1 MTDFAHTTQWYAIRV
16 SYGRVL
22 KFAAHLQDVGIEC
35 FVPMCRKKVTS
46 GEKTETKLLPAVS
59 NLCFVHSSRAVIDE
73 IFLSMGDNKTAHY
86 IWDKSTR
93 QPIFVPDK
101 QMQDFIQISRVMS
114 DDVLYLN
121 DITSRLR
128 EGQRVRV
135 LEGPFKGVEGVVMR
149 VKRSRRVIVDFPGLL
164 AIATTYIQAQHLELL

>member
-1 MTDFAHTTQWYAIRV
+1 MIRWYAIRV
-16 SYGRVL
+16 SYGRVM
-22 KFAAHLQDVGIEC
+22 KFSAHLQSIGIEC
-35 FVPMCRKKVTS
+35 FVPMCKKTIKKA
-46 GEKTETKLLPAVS
+46 EKTKTQLVPAVS
-59 NLCFVHSSRAVIDE
+59 NLCFVHASRAAIDD

-93 QPIFVPDK
+93 QPITVADK

-149 VKRSRRVIVDFPGLL
+149 VKRSRRVVVDFPGLL

>member
-1 MTDFAHTTQWYAIRV
+1 MIRWYAIRV
-16 SYGRVL
+16 SYGRVV
-22 KFAAHLQDVGIEC
+22 KFSTHLQSIGIEC
-35 FVPMCRKKVTS
+35 FAPMCKKTVKKA
-46 GEKTETKLLPAVS
+46 EKTETQIVPAVS
-59 NLCFVHSSRAVIDE
+59 NLCFVHASRAAIDD
-73 IFLSMGDNKTAHY
+73 IFLSMGDNKIAHY

-93 QPIFVPDK
+93 QPIFVADK
-101 QMQDFIQISRVMS
+101 QMQDFIQISSVMS

-149 VKRSRRVIVDFPGLL
+149 VKRSRRVVVDFAGLL
-164 AIATTYIQAQHLELL
+164 AIATTYVQPQYLELI

>member
-1 MTDFAHTTQWYAIRV
+1 MIRWYAIRV
-16 SYGRVL
+16 SYGRVM
-22 KFAAHLQDVGIEC
+22 KFSAHLQSIGIEC
-35 FVPMCRKKVTS
+35 FVPMCKKTVKK
-46 GEKTETKLLPAVS
+46 GEKTETQLVPAVS
-59 NLCFVHSSRAVIDE
+59 NLCFVHASRAAIDD

-93 QPIFVPDK
+93 QPIIVADK
-101 QMQDFIQISRVMS
+101 QMQDFIQISSVMS

-149 VKRSRRVIVDFPGLL
+149 VKRSRRVVVDFPGLL
-164 AIATTYIQAQHLELL
+164 AIATTYVQPQYLELI

>member
-35 FVPMCRKKVTS
+35 FVPMCKKTVRKA
-46 GEKTETKLLPAVS
+46 EKTETQIVPAVS
-59 NLCFVHSSRAVIDE
+59 NLCFVHASRAVIDD

-86 IWDKSTR
+86 IWDKATR
-93 QPIFVPDK
+93 QPIVVKDK
-101 QMQDFIQISRVMS
+101 QMHDFIQISKVMS
-114 DDVLYLN
+114 DDVLYLK
-121 DITSRLR
+121 DITLKLR
-128 EGQRVRV
+128 AGQKVKV
-135 LEGPFKGVEGVVMR
+135 TDGPFKGVEGVVMR

-164 AIATTYIQAQHLELL
+164 AIATTYVQPQHLELI